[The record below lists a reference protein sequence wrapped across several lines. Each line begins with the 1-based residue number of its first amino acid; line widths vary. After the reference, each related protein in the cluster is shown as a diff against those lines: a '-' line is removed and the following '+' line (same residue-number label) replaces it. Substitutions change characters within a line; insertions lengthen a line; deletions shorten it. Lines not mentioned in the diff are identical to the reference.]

1 MFLSVAYAQVAD
13 SPASAHGGS
22 SFPPFDSSFFASH
35 LFWLFVCFGVFYY
48 IVARFL
54 VPQIGGVIETRRE
67 RIATDLTQAA
77 EMKTQADDAVA
88 AYEAALAEARQSAAI
103 IAQKASDEARAK
115 AEKERKAAEKALEKK
130 LGEAESQIYNMR
142 DAALRDVGLI
152 AEETAGEIIHH
163 LIGGSVEVARIAHA
177 VMQAGQIN

>member
-13 SPASAHGGS
+13 SPTSTHGGG
-22 SFPPFDSSFFASH
+22 SFPPFDSSFFGSH
-35 LFWLFVCFGVFYY
+35 LFWLFVCFGAFYY

-77 EMKTQADDAVA
+77 EMKTQADDAVS
-88 AYEAALAEARQSAAI
+88 AYEAALVEARQSAGI
-103 IAQKASDEARAK
+103 IAQKASDEARTK
-115 AEKERKAAEKALEKK
+115 AEKERKVAEKALEKK
-130 LGEAESQIYNMR
+130 LNKAESQIYNMR

-152 AEETAGEIIHH
+152 AEETAGEIIPH
-163 LIGGSVEVARIAHA
+163 LMGGSIDDARVAHA
-177 VMQAGQIN
+177 VMQAEKIN